1 MNKTATMRID
11 LVPEIS
17 DVPLSK
23 GPKAI
28 RIARPG
34 APKAALRPA
43 AAPAPAAAPSPV
55 APSPSATQPAGLPS
69 AAAPAAAAAP
79 ATLSGAAPAAPEAQ
93 APADS
98 YAALFQN
105 IYDAAIVTDLH
116 GRVRDVNR
124 RATTAFG
131 YTPAQFSHLTIDR
144 LVAGADADLLRTLY
158 ENLRR
163 ETYTLMQASCARADG
178 SFFPAEVSVSQ
189 LRLSTP
195 HLCFL
200 VRDETVRRQ
209 TDEMLRTEHNA
220 LQNASDAIVVIDLQT
235 RIEYANPATG
245 RIWGFSSVD
254 LVGQPLGAL
263 LLNAADG
270 AAVIESLSGENY
282 ESSGVAIARRADGE
296 AFRIEIH
303 ASCNRDSD
311 GNVIGAV
318 LSLSDLT
325 ERDRVRVAEQNVET
339 LRAAFARLH
348 DTYHA
353 LGNAFGDLDAQLQ
366 GLAASAEPAAAARI
380 ESALGVVAGIRSLT
394 ADVDEIF
401 HSALEAAPAEG
412 GAKP

>member
-1 MNKTATMRID
+1 MDKKSATMRID
-11 LVPEIS
+11 LIPEIS
-17 DVPLSK
+17 DTPLSERPQAVP
-23 GPKAI
+23 GFAPSV
-28 RIARPG
+28 ARALPTQPG
-34 APKAALRPA
+34 A
-43 AAPAPAAAPSPV
+43 AAPGPSR
-55 APSPSATQPAGLPS
+55 SL
-69 AAAPAAAAAP
+69 
-79 ATLSGAAPAAPEAQ
+79 
-93 APADS
+93 DS

-144 LVAGADADLLRTLY
+144 LVSGADADLLRTLY

-163 ETYTLMQASCARADG
+163 ETYTLMQAFCTRADG
-178 SFFPAEVSVSQ
+178 TSFPAEVSVSQ

-200 VRDETVRRQ
+200 IRDETVRRQ

-282 ESSGVAIARRADGE
+282 EATGVAIARRADGE

-325 ERDRVRVAEQNVET
+325 ERDRGRVAEQNAET
-339 LRAAFARLH
+339 LRSALARLH

-366 GLAASAEPAAAARI
+366 ELAASADPATAAKA
-380 ESALGVVAGIRSLT
+380 ESALGVVAGIRSLK
-394 ADVDEIF
+394 ADVEDVF
-401 HSALEAAPAEG
+401 HAALETAPEG
-412 GAKP
+412 GARP

>member
-34 APKAALRPA
+34 APKATPH
-43 AAPAPAAAPSPV
+43 PSPL
-55 APSPSATQPAGLPS
+55 PPSATQPAGLPS
-69 AAAPAAAAAP
+69 AAAPSAAAAP
-79 ATLSGAAPAAPEAQ
+79 ATLSGSAPAEPAAQ

-131 YTPAQFSHLTIDR
+131 YTPAQFSHLTLDR
-144 LVAGADADLLRTLY
+144 LVSGADTDLLRTLY

-163 ETYTLMQASCARADG
+163 ETFTLMQASCTRADG
-178 SFFPAEVSVSQ
+178 TRFPAEVSVSQ

-200 VRDETVRRQ
+200 IRDETVRRQ

-235 RIEYANPATG
+235 RIEYANPATA
-245 RIWGFSSVD
+245 RIWGYASAVD

-282 ESSGVAIARRADGE
+282 ESSGVAIARRSGGE

-325 ERDRVRVAEQNVET
+325 ERDRVRVAEQNAET

-353 LGNAFGDLDAQLQ
+353 LGIAFGDLDAQLQ
-366 GLAASAEPAAAARI
+366 GLASAEPAAAAKL

-401 HSALEAAPAEG
+401 HGALETAPEG
-412 GAKP
+412 GARP